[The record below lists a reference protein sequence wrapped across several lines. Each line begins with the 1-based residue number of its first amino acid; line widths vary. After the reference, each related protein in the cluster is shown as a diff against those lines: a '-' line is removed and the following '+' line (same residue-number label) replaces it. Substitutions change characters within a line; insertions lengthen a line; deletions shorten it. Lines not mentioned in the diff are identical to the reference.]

1 MSDASPLTLKR
12 TFSPPLVV
20 GVLSDTHI
28 YPNGRRQLP
37 PQVPALFKRFG
48 CGLILHAGD
57 VNAIGTIRELA
68 EIAPVIAVTGNN
80 DVAELH
86 EIAPATVEF
95 TVGRFK
101 VAMLHGHGGASA
113 RSEARRLFAG
123 KVDLVVYG
131 HSHIPMIEV
140 EDGTTLFNP
149 GSPTDRRWQEHFG
162 IGVITF
168 VDDRC
173 QPELILFNDPR
184 ELDNVKP

>member
-1 MSDASPLTLKR
+1 MSDGFLTSKR
-12 TFSPPLVV
+12 EFSPPLVI

-28 YPNGRRQLP
+28 YPHGRRRLP
-37 PQVPALFKRFG
+37 PQVTALFARFG

-57 VNAIGTIRELA
+57 VNTAETVHELA
-68 EIAPVIAVTGNN
+68 SIAPVIAVTGNN
-80 DVAELH
+80 DVGKLQEV
-86 EIAPATVEF
+86 APDRIEF
-95 TVGRFK
+95 LVGRFR
-101 VAMLHGHGGASA
+101 VAMVHGHGGASA
-113 RSEARRLFAG
+113 RSEARRLYAG

-162 IGVITF
+162 IGLISF

-173 QPELILFNDPR
+173 KPELILFSDPR
-184 ELDNVKP
+184 ELENVKP